1 MFLRFPAQNG
11 SGSGIVATGAKNE
24 KLSLADLAG
33 KVGRVLEKNDQ
44 FGFVVFETNGII
56 KLLYDKSTARQDFN
70 GTRNKFDIAISSVLE
85 KYRDPGKQIIDGLDS
100 LNALGNQQQAVA
112 LAKDYLKEMA
122 SSNTG
127 TDLTSDQAEDR
138 ANAYIKALDDP
149 DTDKGALLEEI
160 TQEIRKY
167 LVRDDL
173 GKTGSMFTSSAT
185 TGGATQGGLEMIG
198 LAPKM
203 DTPQFSFST
212 FAQQFRTVMANSG
225 IPVSKNKEEM
235 ERRDNAFLKT
245 LPENAELISQT
256 EIFFHENG
264 HYALPGHKL
273 DERGADFYGA
283 IKTLQTFPGQDAR
296 EVLQYKADM
305 RMLEGLTFIKPH
317 GIIEVPTHAEAYGF
331 GAAFAI
337 QQALKLSPDQISRM
351 SDREIIKRGE
361 SLDTVG
367 EGKTAQ
373 YQYDTLKEVKY
384 EAERIARE
392 AGKKPDIGAYRQ
404 AAENLLAKDHVSEN
418 GQPADDKAA
427 MRTLTL
433 KTVQGALERLEERTL
448 KIKNNLSAGPSQDS
462 GVRSYYNST
471 PDQEI
476 SNAAPASS
484 VRNTET
490 IAAEQKFSSSLAAAE
505 HHSGLAAEQA
515 DALRVNHGITH
526 AAETLAAL
534 KTQGLTPDARAD
546 MYTDLKRV
554 MDDPAIKP
562 ALVTL
567 TGNLDLAEREWNTA
581 IRDASGDPAA
591 IDAVRKSFKGNYQ
604 DKFGKADIPLDDGAG
619 NITTLGARTDAF
631 ASGALEKMDRTTAG
645 YPALQARTL
654 KNNPELD
661 FS

>member
-1 MFLRFPAQNG
+1 MAAN
-11 SGSGIVATGAKNE
+11 VKNE

-33 KVGRVLEKNDQ
+33 KVGKVLEKNDR

-56 KLLYDKSTARQDFN
+56 KLLYDKGSPKQDFD
-70 GTRNKFDIAISSVLE
+70 GSRNKFDIAISSVLE
-85 KYRDPGKQIIDGLDS
+85 KYRDHGKQIIDGLDN
-100 LNALGNQQQAVA
+100 LNDLADQQQAID

-122 SSNTG
+122 LSTVG

-173 GKTGSMFTSSAT
+173 GKTGSIFTSSAT

-212 FAQQFRTVMANSG
+212 FAQQFRTVMTNSG
-225 IPVSKNKEEM
+225 VPVSKNKGEM

-245 LPENAELISQT
+245 FPENAELISQT

-264 HYALPGHKL
+264 HYAIPGHKL

-283 IKTLQTFPGQDAR
+283 IKTLQAFPEQDAR

-305 RMLEGLTFIKPH
+305 RLLEGFTFIKMH
-317 GIIEVPTHAEAYGF
+317 GIVEVPTHAEAYGF

-351 SDREIIKRGE
+351 SDKEIVKRGE
-361 SLDTVG
+361 TLDTVG

-373 YQYDTLKEVKY
+373 YQYDTLKEIKY
-384 EAERIARE
+384 EAERIAQE

-433 KTVQGALERLEERTL
+433 KTAQGALERLEERVR
-448 KIKNNLSAGPSQDS
+448 KMKNNLSTEPSQDS
-462 GVRSYYNST
+462 GTKAYYNSMASGQKDT
-471 PDQEI
+471 RT
-476 SNAAPASS
+476 SAHASS
-484 VRNTET
+484 VRNTEI
-490 IAAEQKFSSSLAAAE
+490 IAAERKLPASLAAAE
-505 HHSGLAAEQA
+505 HHSGLAAKRA
-515 DALRVNHGITH
+515 DALRKNYGITH
-526 AAETLAAL
+526 AVETLAVL
-534 KTQGLTPDARAD
+534 KTQNLPPDVRAD
-546 MYTDLKRV
+546 MSADLRRV

-562 ALVTL
+562 DLVTL
-567 TGNLDLAEREWNTA
+567 ARNIDLAEKEWDTA

-591 IDAVRKSFKGNYQ
+591 IDAVRKSFKENYQ
-604 DKFGKADIPLDDGAG
+604 DKFGEANIPLDDGAG
-619 NITTLGARTDAF
+619 NFTTLGVRADAF
-631 ASGALEKMDRTTAG
+631 ATGALETLDRTTTG
-645 YPALQARTL
+645 DQALRARTL
-654 KNNPELD
+654 KNNQGLD